1 MYPSPALLLALPCTL
16 AFFQSPNAGLSALQR
31 TGNACT
37 ASTRGATTWP
47 AERSDGSAAAA
58 VGRRRR
64 ARRPHA
70 VPVLFGKGRKK
81 RGAAVSQDAS
91 SWYDEDEEDA
101 VVGGAAAG
109 DSDGADAAAA
119 AAFSTTPA
127 AAATAEAGASSGDI
141 QEGRRDVGTRG
152 DKGSSSATMTDDIL
166 LPSLDDDGNQIV
178 LEPVWVEGETQGEKP
193 IVEAYGLNDALAGAE
208 DGIDIDNGM
217 MAGGV
222 SGDEALLIPTADG
235 GVLPGGL
242 GDGVG
247 PESWRN
253 GMEVPDDDVVL
264 GERFNMG
271 RGLDDMLMER
281 SVRFYDPKVT
291 GERERCYLVGLE
303 ASGWGMGNKRD
314 TKGSFPEKGA
324 AAGNGDGEGGEDDGW
339 TEEQEAAFQEEKQ
352 LAYEARKEEREMRFT
367 LEESMAE
374 LSELAGTAGL
384 EVAGSTYQRVLEPNP
399 RTYIGTGKVKEI
411 KSAMNQ
417 LGVCTVIF
425 DDELS
430 PGQQRSLE
438 VEFGGEAAGI
448 KVLDRT
454 ALILD
459 IFAQHA
465 KTREGQLQVD
475 LALHMY
481 RLPRLTKMW
490 THLERQQG
498 GVGLRGPGERQLEVD
513 RRLLKDKIIALKKEL
528 SGVRRHRDFQRRGR
542 KKLGLPVVALVGYT
556 NAGKSTLLNTL
567 TRAGVMAE
575 NMLFATLD
583 PTTRKV
589 KLSGLKVHP
598 EVMLTDTVGF
608 IQKLPTNLVA
618 AFRATLEEVVEAD
631 VIVHI
636 VDVSSPS
643 REKQESAVTGVLG
656 EMKTSDKP
664 RLTMWNK
671 LDLLPEEEQEQV
683 RVDAEERDELTVAA
697 SAMTGEGLDDFVTC
711 LEEAICALLFK
722 VEAVVPYSRGD
733 LLSRVHELG
742 ACDTEEYTDAGTL
755 IQARVPAELLNRLE
769 PFFTPEFKETSRVE
783 ASNSGAE
790 EAAALREENTWKQIA
805 KKRLKTSSL
814 DEEAPVAVPK

>member
-1 MYPSPALLLALPCTL
+1 
-16 AFFQSPNAGLSALQR
+16 
-31 TGNACT
+31 
-37 ASTRGATTWP
+37 
-47 AERSDGSAAAA
+47 
-58 VGRRRR
+58 
-64 ARRPHA
+64 
-70 VPVLFGKGRKK
+70 
-81 RGAAVSQDAS
+81 
-91 SWYDEDEEDA
+91 
-101 VVGGAAAG
+101 
-109 DSDGADAAAA
+109 
-119 AAFSTTPA
+119 
-127 AAATAEAGASSGDI
+127 
-141 QEGRRDVGTRG
+141 
-152 DKGSSSATMTDDIL
+152 
-166 LPSLDDDGNQIV
+166 
-178 LEPVWVEGETQGEKP
+178 
-193 IVEAYGLNDALAGAE
+193 
-208 DGIDIDNGM
+208 
-217 MAGGV
+217 
-222 SGDEALLIPTADG
+222 
-235 GVLPGGL
+235 
-242 GDGVG
+242 
-247 PESWRN
+247 
-253 GMEVPDDDVVL
+253 MEVPDDDFVL
-264 GERFNMG
+264 GEGLKMG

-281 SVRFYDPKVT
+281 SIRFYDPKIT
-291 GERERCYLVGLE
+291 GEREKCYLVGLE
-303 ASGWGMGNKRD
+303 ASGWGMGGKKG
-314 TKGSFPEKGA
+314 TKGSYPEA
-324 AAGNGDGEGGEDDGW
+324 RPANEPTQEDGDDGW
-339 TEEQEAAFQEEKQ
+339 DDEQEAEYQERKQ
-352 LAYEARKEEREMRFT
+352 VAYEARKEEREMRFS

-411 KSAMNQ
+411 KSAMTQ
-417 LGVCTVIF
+417 LSVCTVIF

-465 KTREGQLQVD
+465 RTREGQLQVE

-481 RLPRLTKMW
+481 RLPRLTKLW

-528 SGVRRHRDFQRRGR
+528 GGVRKHRDFQRRSR
-542 KKLGLPVVALVGYT
+542 RKLGLPVIALVGYT

-589 KLSGLKVHP
+589 KLTGLKVHP

-643 REKQESAVTGVLG
+643 REKQENAVTGVLG
-656 EMKTSDKP
+656 EMGVLNKP
-664 RLTMWNK
+664 RLTLWNK
-671 LDLLPEEEQEQV
+671 LDLLPEEEQEQFV
-683 RVDAEERDELTVAA
+683 VAAEERDELTVSA
-697 SAMTGEGLDDFVTC
+697 SAKTGAGLDSFVTC
-711 LEEAICALLFK
+711 LEEAICALLFN

-742 ACDTEEYTDAGTL
+742 ACDVEEYTDAGTL
-755 IQARVPAELLNRLE
+755 IQARVPTEIVNRLE
-769 PFFTPEFKETSRVE
+769 PYFTPEFRVLMEGEERKEV
-783 ASNSGAE
+783 GDE
-790 EAAALREENTWKQIA
+790 EAAARGVENTWKLIA
-805 KKRLKTSSL
+805 KKRIKADAI
-814 DEEAPVAVPK
+814 DEQQVVA